1 MTNVEFRI
9 WKVRAM
15 RQLIRGVAACLVATC
30 LLGASSSAQRR
41 ERQLMPVDDAVKQP
55 EFFTFRA
62 RLQSAVARRDIEAIV
77 SMSSSGIRQ
86 SFGGDGGAASW
97 RRALAAANSPI
108 FGDLAEAL
116 ALGGTFTSADQFV
129 APYVYS
135 TWPDDV
141 DAFSH
146 VAIVGDRVAVR
157 AEASA
162 RSALVTTL
170 SYALVP
176 VGPAGEKD
184 GMSEVQLAD
193 GRRGFVATRF
203 LRSSVGHR
211 ALFTRANGQ
220 WLLAAFVAGD

>member
-1 MTNVEFRI
+1 MTKDNFRA
-9 WKVRAM
+9 VRH
-15 RQLIRGVAACLVATC
+15 LRGCLAGCFVFSV
-30 LLGASSSAQRR
+30 LLGTTSWAQRP
-41 ERQLMPVDDAVKQP
+41 ERQLMPVDDAAKQP

-62 RLQSAVARRDIEAIV
+62 RLQSAVARHDIDAIV
-77 SMSSSGIRQ
+77 GMSSPGIRQ
-86 SFGGDGGAASW
+86 SFGGDGGTASW
-97 RRALAAANSPI
+97 RRALSEANGRI
-108 FGDLAEAL
+108 FGDLAEVL
-116 ALGGTFTSADQFV
+116 ALGGTFTSAEQFV

-135 TWPDDV
+135 MWPEDI
-141 DAFSH
+141 DAFSY

-157 AEASA
+157 AEPSA

-184 GMSEVQLAD
+184 GMSHVELVD

-203 LRSSVGHR
+203 MRSSVGYR

>member
-1 MTNVEFRI
+1 MTKDNVCV
-9 WKVRAM
+9 VRDLM
-15 RQLIRGVAACLVATC
+15 RSLAACLVAIALIGTTT
-30 LLGASSSAQRR
+30 AAQRR
-41 ERQLMPVDDAVKQP
+41 ERPLMPVDDAVKQP

-62 RLQSAVARRDIEAIV
+62 RLQSAVARHDVEAV
-77 SMSSSGIRQ
+77 VGMSSPGIRQ

-97 RRALAAANSPI
+97 RRVLSAPNSTL

-135 TWPDDV
+135 TWPEDI
-141 DAFSH
+141 DAFSY

-157 AEASA
+157 AEPSA

-176 VGPAGEKD
+176 VGSAGEKD
-184 GMSEVQLAD
+184 GMTEVQLAD
-193 GRRGFVATRF
+193 GRRGFVASRF

-211 ALFTRANGQ
+211 ALFSKANGQ
-220 WLLAAFVAGD
+220 WQLAAFVAGD